1 MNVTALTGRV
11 KSVGVFL
18 HGCSSSARVLSS
30 LSVCGTSP
38 LGGSFDRRSISPYL
52 ICRICLAATAAHD
65 LAFFHHH
72 LRILTNILGA
82 NTKQVTEALPE
93 CACLYIGQSP
103 YSSVSA
109 MSFPPDATCL
119 IGLNLHDIHVL
130 HPPRSTRSVDCRVD
144 SYLTSSLA
152 ASSRPSTSL
161 ADCADLRP

>member
-1 MNVTALTGRV
+1 MAARQVLECSPRFPSAGRV
-11 KSVGVFL
+11 RSVAPLIEDQSRLILSAVFVSQPPQ
-18 HGCSSSARVLSS
+18 CTTWLSS
-30 LSVCGTSP
+30 TTISAYLLTSV
-38 LGGSFDRRSISPYL
+38 
-52 ICRICLAATAAHD
+52 
-65 LAFFHHH
+65 
-72 LRILTNILGA
+72 LGA

-103 YSSVSA
+103 YSSASA

-130 HPPRSTRSVDCRVD
+130 HPPRSTRTVDCRVD

-152 ASSRPSTSL
+152 ASFWPFTSL